1 MCGRYFFGAE
11 TERDVEIELGL
22 EEGSFIMSS
31 GDITPAMSPKVITA
45 KKSENGKDI
54 RVTDMFW
61 GLTGRDKKL
70 IINARA
76 ESATTRPMFSDSVLN
91 RRCIIPAAGFY
102 EWDKDKN
109 KVTFFKK
116 DKSPIYLAGFYQMS
130 DNKDSFVILTTAAN
144 ESMIKVHDRMP
155 LMIEKNNVRDW
166 LCDKDAAKEMLSMK
180 MPLLES
186 HKDYEQLSLFS

>member
-11 TERDVEIELGL
+11 TERDVEKDLELY
-22 EEGSFIMSS
+22 EGSFVMSA
-31 GDITPAMSPKVITA
+31 GDITPAMTPKVITS
-45 KKSENGKDI
+45 KKNGSSKDVNI
-54 RVTDMFW
+54 SDMFW
-61 GLTGRDKKL
+61 GLTGKDKKL

-76 ESATTRPMFSDSVLN
+76 ESVTTKPMFSDSVLN
-91 RRCIIPAAGFY
+91 RRCIIPATGFY

-116 DKSPIYLAGFYQMS
+116 DKSPIYLAGFYQLS

-155 LMIEKNNVRDW
+155 LMIGGKEVRDW
-166 LCDKDAAKEMLSMK
+166 LHDNAAAKEMLSSQ

-186 HKDYEQLSLFS
+186 SRDYEQLSLF